1 MQLSLLI
8 QQRDR
13 LLRQVRIANLAYAYG
28 QLAESAARAARA
40 GLRGDVRLL
49 PVAPAADRPVATLT
63 ALDGPQSAVEEFFTD
78 EDVLDLADALAYAGH
93 PTDEGLVFG
102 WEEVGPRFLAPIRHE
117 LQRAGV
123 SFEDGVTPHPDSPA
137 APH

>member
-8 QQRDR
+8 QQRHR

-40 GLRGDVRLL
+40 GLRGDVQLL
-49 PVAPAADRPVATLT
+49 PVAPAAGRPVATLA

-78 EDVLDLADALAYAGH
+78 EDILDLADALAYAGH
-93 PTDEGLVFG
+93 LPEDGLVFA
-102 WEEVGPRFLAPIRHE
+102 WEEIGPRFLASIRHE
-117 LQRAGV
+117 LERAGV
-123 SFEDGVTPHPDSPA
+123 SFEDGVAPHPDAPT